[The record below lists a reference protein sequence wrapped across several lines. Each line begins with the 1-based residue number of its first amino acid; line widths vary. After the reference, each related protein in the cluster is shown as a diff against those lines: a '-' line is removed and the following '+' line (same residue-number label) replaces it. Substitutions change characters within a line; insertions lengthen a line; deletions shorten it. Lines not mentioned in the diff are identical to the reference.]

1 MLLCFKCSLKKE
13 CREICEDV
21 EQYLK
26 FKRNYKTTYVN
37 KEIGISDI
45 AIKEKA
51 MMDYQ
56 AKERSSG
63 KGQIGINHKTWMLI
77 QKIINDQ
84 LTDKQKAAV
93 RYFLEG
99 RSMEEI
105 GKKMNVIKQT
115 VHSTLFGHPVHGGG
129 AVRKIQKIIKSHRD
143 NGKLTNDN

>member
-99 RSMEEI
+99 HSMEEI
-105 GKKMNVIKQT
+105 GKKMIY
-115 VHSTLFGHPVHGGG
+115 L
-129 AVRKIQKIIKSHRD
+129 R
-143 NGKLTNDN
+143 NGINLMK